1 MVDATSANSSP
12 SSSSNN
18 AALDTNIEISRLVL
32 PQLDR
37 HLALSLVQFLED
49 NDVYPRNDLL
59 QAKRELLSATNM
71 LPYLDSVRKDIGE
84 DVNETETQGKLA
96 DLSLK
101 RDELKEKADRVI
113 EILADPNVAT
123 ALGQDKERN
132 LTTLREKYNV
142 GALTA
147 RVARLADWLFSAAQR
162 RAN

>member
-1 MVDATSANSSP
+1 M
-12 SSSSNN
+12 
-18 AALDTNIEISRLVL
+18 
-32 PQLDR
+32 
-37 HLALSLVQFLED
+37 QFLED

-71 LPYLDSVRKDIGE
+71 LPYLDSVRKDNGE

-147 RVARLADWLFSAAQR
+147 RTARLAYCLLYAAQR